1 MSNLNFTYEGKPCG
15 FIRKGLSKVVSIE
28 EEWVSSCEKGLA
40 GIHYQTFLK
49 PIKEE
54 VLRLHAVEITDS
66 QAWMIARQALDMPVP
81 EYLRSEEHDEETERK
96 GVIKKGLQGI
106 AGMLDAS
113 VAVATAPVKAVS
125 NTLKSSSKD
134 E

>member
-40 GIHYQTFLK
+40 GVHYQTFLK

-54 VLRLHAVEITDS
+54 VLRLHATEITDS

-81 EYLRSEEHDEETERK
+81 DYLRSEEHDEETERK
-96 GVIKKGLQGI
+96 GVIKKGLAGI
-106 AGMLDAS
+106 AGVLDAG
-113 VAVATAPVKAVS
+113 VNVATAPVRAASSAWKS
-125 NTLKSSSKD
+125 NK
-134 E
+134 EE

>member
-1 MSNLNFTYEGKPCG
+1 M
-15 FIRKGLSKVVSIE
+15 
-28 EEWVSSCEKGLA
+28 
-40 GIHYQTFLK
+40 
-49 PIKEE
+49 
-54 VLRLHAVEITDS
+54 RLHAVEITDS

>member
-40 GIHYQTFLK
+40 SVHYQTFLK

-54 VLRLHAVEITDS
+54 VLRLHAAEITDS
-66 QAWMIARQALDMPVP
+66 QAWMIARQALDMAVP
-81 EYLRSEEHDEETERK
+81 DYLRSEEHDEETERR
-96 GVIKKGLQGI
+96 GVIKKGLAGI
-106 AGMLDAS
+106 AGVLDAGVS
-113 VAVATAPVKAVS
+113 VATAPVRAAS
-125 NTLKSSSKD
+125 GALKGSPK
-134 E
+134 EE

>member
-40 GIHYQTFLK
+40 GVHYQTFLK

-54 VLRLHAVEITDS
+54 VLRLHATEITDS
-66 QAWMIARQALDMPVP
+66 QAWMIARQALDMAVP
-81 EYLRSEEHDEETERK
+81 DYLRSEEHDEETERK
-96 GVIKKGLQGI
+96 GVIKKGLAGI
-106 AGMLDAS
+106 AGVLDAG
-113 VAVATAPVKAVS
+113 VNVATAPVRAAS
-125 NTLKSSSKD
+125 SALKSNK
-134 E
+134 EE

>member
-40 GIHYQTFLK
+40 GVHYQTFLK

-54 VLRLHAVEITDS
+54 VLRLHATEITDS

-81 EYLRSEEHDEETERK
+81 DYLRSEEHDEETERK
-96 GVIKKGLQGI
+96 GVIKKGLAGI
-106 AGMLDAS
+106 AGVLDAGVS
-113 VAVATAPVKAVS
+113 VATAPVRAAS
-125 NTLKSSSKD
+125 SALKSNK
-134 E
+134 EE

>member
-1 MSNLNFTYEGKPCG
+1 MSDLNFTYEGKPCG

-40 GIHYQTFLK
+40 GVHYQTFLK

-54 VLRLHAVEITDS
+54 ILRLHATEITDS

-81 EYLRSEEHDEETERK
+81 DYLRSEEHDEETERK
-96 GVIKKGLQGI
+96 GVIKKGLAGI
-106 AGMLDAS
+106 AGVLDAGVS
-113 VAVATAPVKAVS
+113 AATAPVRAAS
-125 NTLKSSSKD
+125 SALKSNK
-134 E
+134 EE

>member
-1 MSNLNFTYEGKPCG
+1 MSNLNFTYEGKACG
-15 FIRKGLSKVVSIE
+15 FIRKGLSKVVSVD
-28 EEWVSSCEKGLA
+28 EEWVASCEKGLA
-40 GIHYQTFLK
+40 GVHYQTFLK

-66 QAWMIARQALDMPVP
+66 QAWMIARQTLDMSVP
-81 EYLRSEEHDEETERK
+81 DYLRDDENDEETERK

-113 VAVATAPVKAVS
+113 VAVATAPVKAAS
-125 NTLKSSSKD
+125 NVLKGTNN
-134 E
+134 EE

>member
-40 GIHYQTFLK
+40 GVHYQTFLK

-54 VLRLHAVEITDS
+54 VLRLHATEITDS

-81 EYLRSEEHDEETERK
+81 DYLRSEEHDEETERK
-96 GVIKKGLQGI
+96 GVIKKGLAGI
-106 AGMLDAS
+106 AGVLDAG
-113 VAVATAPVKAVS
+113 VNVATAPVRAAS
-125 NTLKSSSKD
+125 SALKSNK
-134 E
+134 EE

>member
-1 MSNLNFTYEGKPCG
+1 MSDLNFTYEGKPCG

-40 GIHYQTFLK
+40 GVHYQTFLK

-54 VLRLHAVEITDS
+54 VLRLHATEITDS

-81 EYLRSEEHDEETERK
+81 DYLRSEIGRAH
-96 GVIKKGLQGI
+96 V
-106 AGMLDAS
+106 
-113 VAVATAPVKAVS
+113 
-125 NTLKSSSKD
+125 
-134 E
+134 

>member
-1 MSNLNFTYEGKPCG
+1 MSDLNFTYEGKPCG

-40 GIHYQTFLK
+40 GVHYQTFLK

-54 VLRLHAVEITDS
+54 VLRLHATEITDS

-81 EYLRSEEHDEETERK
+81 DYLRSEEHDEETERK
-96 GVIKKGLQGI
+96 GVIKKGLAGI
-106 AGMLDAS
+106 AGVLDAG
-113 VAVATAPVKAVS
+113 VNVATAPVRVAS
-125 NTLKSSSKD
+125 GLLKGLPK
-134 E
+134 EE

>member
-40 GIHYQTFLK
+40 GVHYQTFLK

-54 VLRLHAVEITDS
+54 VLRLHATEITDS
-66 QAWMIARQALDMPVP
+66 QAWMIARQALDMAVP
-81 EYLRSEEHDEETERK
+81 DYLRSEEHDEETERK
-96 GVIKKGLQGI
+96 GVIKKGLAGI
-106 AGMLDAS
+106 AGVLDAGVS
-113 VAVATAPVKAVS
+113 VATAPVRAAS
-125 NTLKSSSKD
+125 SALKGNK
-134 E
+134 EE

>member
-1 MSNLNFTYEGKPCG
+1 MSDLNFTYEGKPCG

-40 GIHYQTFLK
+40 GVHYQTFLK

-54 VLRLHAVEITDS
+54 VLRLHATEITDS

-81 EYLRSEEHDEETERK
+81 DYLRSEEHDEETERK
-96 GVIKKGLQGI
+96 GVIKKGLAGI
-106 AGMLDAS
+106 AGVLDAG
-113 VAVATAPVKAVS
+113 VNVATAPVRAASSV
-125 NTLKSSSKD
+125 LKSNK
-134 E
+134 EE